1 MRTDTIPRK
10 VAREESMTSCPIL
23 KYLLLLT
30 AFSVALCADIP
41 AHANAAQQPLVVT
54 EDLAPYN
61 YQQGRELKGPCN
73 EIVLEILRRTTKGIP
88 RGVRVLPWSR
98 AYALARQVPNVAL
111 YSTVRSPEREHLFH
125 WVGPIYHDDLVM
137 MRRRGSAVK
146 AANLEEA
153 KKYTIGVM
161 QDYAGEDLLR
171 RNNFPK
177 VHSLPGAP
185 EQMVYMLAHDRVD
198 LWLESWPSGM
208 YYAAR
213 AGKPTGWIEP
223 LFTVARE
230 DLYVAFSLFSDQETI
245 RRWSDTL
252 QSMKEDGTYRKL
264 IDRFE
269 ERLANNQL
277 Q

>member
-1 MRTDTIPRK
+1 MT
-10 VAREESMTSCPIL
+10 ARPIL
-23 KYLLLLT
+23 TTLLLT
-30 AFSVALCADIP
+30 MAVSAALCTALP
-41 AHANAAQQPLVVT
+41 LRAGAVQQPLVVT

-73 EIVLEILRRTTKGIP
+73 EIVLEILRRTGSGIP
-88 RGVRVLPWSR
+88 QGVRVLPWSR

-111 YSTVRSPEREHLFH
+111 YSTVRNPEREHLFH
-125 WVGPIYHDDLVM
+125 WVGPIYHDELVM
-137 MRRRGSAVK
+137 MRRKGSKVTAR
-146 AANLEEA
+146 NLEEA

-171 RNNFPK
+171 KNNFPQ

-185 EQMVYMLAHDRVD
+185 EQMIYMLAHDRVD

-213 AGKPTGWIEP
+213 AGKPAGWIEP
-223 LFTVARE
+223 LFTVTRE
-230 DLYVAFSLFSDQETI
+230 DLYVAFSLFSDQEMI
-245 RRWSDTL
+245 RRWSDAL
-252 QSMKEDGTYRKL
+252 QDMHDDGTYDKL
-264 IDRFE
+264 INRFE
-269 ERLANNQL
+269 ERLANNRL

>member
-1 MRTDTIPRK
+1 
-10 VAREESMTSCPIL
+10 MTSCPIL

-30 AFSVALCADIP
+30 AFSAALCADIP
-41 AHANAAQQPLVVT
+41 AHANAGQQPLVVT

-88 RGVRVLPWSR
+88 QGVRVLPWSR

-137 MRRRGSAVK
+137 MRRKGSTVK

-185 EQMVYMLAHDRVD
+185 EQMIYMLAHDRVD

-213 AGKPTGWIEP
+213 AGKSAGWIEP

-269 ERLANNQL
+269 ERLSNNQL